1 MNISENQSTHGSSS
15 LPAAT
20 PTSSTPF
27 SSGLRTAEPSHLS
40 KERQNQA
47 QHALSPDTVASE
59 LLTAD
64 LASTRWL
71 DLLANDAAQ
80 ADSGFSLAPSPSA
93 SPAPLAET
101 GSGVSYQIAHH
112 ADLEAARGH
121 VNGRILL
128 NAEIGHPVRGVR
140 DSACELQAWQLD
152 QDISLRDEQAI
163 LFRTFTEKAALLL
176 DLFDP
181 QKHFSTHATRLA
193 VSESQ
198 RARACPGSA
207 GQDAIR

>member
-1 MNISENQSTHGSSS
+1 MNISDTQSFHVSSS
-15 LPAAT
+15 LPGPT
-20 PTSSTPF
+20 QTSSTPF
-27 SSGLRTAEPSHLS
+27 SSGIRTAELSHLS

-47 QHALSPDTVASE
+47 QHAFSPDTVASE

-93 SPAPLAET
+93 SSASLAGA
-101 GSGVSYQIAHH
+101 GSGVSYQTTHH
-112 ADLEAARGH
+112 ADLEVARGH
-121 VNGRILL
+121 TDGRILD

-152 QDISLRDEQAI
+152 QDISLRDEEAI
-163 LFRTFTEKAALLL
+163 LFRTFTEKVALLL
-176 DLFDP
+176 DLFD
-181 QKHFSTHATRLA
+181 QHKHFSTHATRLA
-193 VSESQ
+193 VSDSQ
-198 RARACPGSA
+198 RARACPG
-207 GQDAIR
+207 